1 MAGYFFGALAAAGL
15 VAAGTAA
22 AGGMRSADALPAIML
37 ADGVSGAGKC
47 SVKVIRTG
55 APGAADI
62 VRDQLAD
69 GTCVCVVTT
78 GPASA
83 NGSAED
89 AVTNLLKN
97 RECANAPAAGGDA
110 AEVAKGASF
119 GPAGAILPVII
130 GAGGAGGLAAGL
142 ENASNG

>member
-1 MAGYFFGALAAAGL
+1 
-15 VAAGTAA
+15 
-22 AGGMRSADALPAIML
+22 MRSADALPAIML

-78 GPASA
+78 GPASV

-89 AVTNLLKN
+89 VVGSLLRD
-97 RECANAPAAGGDA
+97 RECSAAPAANSA
-110 AEVAKGASF
+110 SNVAGAGASA
-119 GPAGAILPVII
+119 GGAGAVLPVVL
-130 GAGGAGGLAAGL
+130 GAVGAGGLAAGL
-142 ENASNG
+142 GNASNG